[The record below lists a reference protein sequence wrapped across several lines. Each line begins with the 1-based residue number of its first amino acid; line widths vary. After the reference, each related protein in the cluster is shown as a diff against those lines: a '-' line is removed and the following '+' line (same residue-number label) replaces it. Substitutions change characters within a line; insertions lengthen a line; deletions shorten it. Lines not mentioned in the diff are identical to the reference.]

1 MKKRRNDAW
10 DTPLTEAQRWEAYE
24 RSKGVP
30 WPTFA
35 AWLAEEY
42 GLTVGKTAIY
52 DWQAWMRR
60 QEGAH
65 RLERAIAAR
74 QELKGLSDY
83 AALPLRLRRARRPHG
98 RRLPRPRQRRHPLR
112 RPRPRRQN
120 RRVRHQDQRRQ
131 PAPGR
136 AAPTGR
142 APRPPAAGTRP
153 QARTLRGRRET
164 PGRRHRRRRRRDPFR
179 DRAPRA
185 HQNHLRPA

>member
-10 DTPLTEAQRWEAYE
+10 DTPLTEAQRWDAYE

-42 GLTVGKTAIY
+42 GLAVGKTAIY

-83 AALPLRLRRARRPHG
+83 AALDARTADAYLALANDAILSGDPDKAAKIVAAAVQINAASLRLAEQRQQAEAAE
-98 RRLPRPRQRRHPLR
+98 RRLADATG
-112 RPRPRRQN
+112 
-120 RRVRHQDQRRQ
+120 V
-131 PAPGR
+131 
-136 AAPTGR
+136 AADESLSETER
-142 APRPPAAGTRP
+142 L
-153 QARTLRGRRET
+153 ARIKTIFGL
-164 PGRRHRRRRRRDPFR
+164 P
-179 DRAPRA
+179 
-185 HQNHLRPA
+185 